1 MASSTVKDTDKGYKS
16 LKEFLAN
23 AGKVYVVVGVRGEK
37 GAKRYDKAPG
47 EKGEP
52 LSLVEVAAVHEFGSE
67 DGRVPERS
75 FLRSTF
81 DTHRPKYERVLRK
94 GVDRCISG
102 VTSGSGAKAVSTIEH
117 ELDRLGVR
125 VAGDVTLLIK
135 SGEGIQ
141 PKLADATIA
150 RKGSTH
156 TLIDTGRLSTSID
169 SEVRRDE

>member
-1 MASSTVKDTDKGYKS
+1 MATPRVKDTDKGYKA
-16 LKEFLAN
+16 LKKLLDE

-37 GAKRYDKAPG
+37 GAQRYDKAPG
-47 EKGEP
+47 ETADP

-67 DGRVPERS
+67 DGHVPERS

-81 DTHRPKYERVLRK
+81 DTNRAKYERELK
-94 GVDRCISG
+94 AGIARCVTG
-102 VTSGSGAKAVSTIEH
+102 VTFGTGETALATLDF

-135 SGEGIQ
+135 SGDGIQ
-141 PKLADATIA
+141 PKNADATIA
-150 RKGSTH
+150 RKGSSH

-169 SEVRRDE
+169 SEVRRDA